1 MYPEQIRKRCIPS
14 LDSDL
19 ICPDTGKSLL
29 GGAQNLYG

>member
-1 MYPEQIRKRCIPS
+1 MYPEQIRKDRLPS
-14 LDSDL
+14 LDGDL